1 MPLAPGYKAIRESR
15 TIQFVSNS
23 PSAVRIRERYTLKN
37 TGTTELPFVD
47 VNLPEARAFGRADL
61 RAELDGRPA
70 DLSELPEEYRPDHP
84 HTRRIAFEQPWA
96 RGAAHDLEF
105 DYLLKSPQ
113 DFGSRITIGD
123 EAFHLGS
130 SGWVA
135 LPQPPRHFM
144 SPYPRRPDKMTYSVV
159 VPSAFL
165 VMARGKMVRRARGPA
180 NTEYEFQLRKD
191 DLAPF
196 VVAGRYV
203 ETRAGEGTAGLVF
216 WTLHPLRENLGSTPQ
231 RISAAW
237 ATLENDF
244 GPLDSGIGAPH
255 IVEAPNLTS
264 PLAAGNGPA
273 EVSFPG
279 GALVNEATLALGI
292 ASDAFVENVSHA
304 LAYNW
309 FRDQMYPSADA
320 SLGIGEGLPE
330 YATIVMDEA
339 REGAAGR
346 RQRIEHYLSQYENAA
361 KDGQEKPLGVTM
373 LTDPRPQ
380 RAIALAKAALM
391 YVNLEDTCG
400 ETPVRK
406 ALRDL
411 VSLLRGQ
418 EVGFDDMR
426 SAIEQRCGKDLGEFF
441 RTWLYEKGLPAD
453 FRARYEA
460 PVSGRP

>member
-1 MPLAPGYKAIRESR
+1 MPLAPGYKAMRESR
-15 TIQFVSNS
+15 TIQFVPNS

-37 TGTTELPFVD
+37 TGTTQLPFVD
-47 VNLPEARAFGRADL
+47 VNLPEAQAFGRADL
-61 RAELDGRPA
+61 RAEVDGRPA

-96 RGAAHDLEF
+96 RGATHHLEF

-113 DFGSRITIGD
+113 DSGSRITIGD
-123 EAFHLGS
+123 ETFHLGS
-130 SGWVA
+130 SGWAA

-159 VPSAFL
+159 VPSTFL
-165 VMARGKMVRRARGPA
+165 VMARGKMVRRTRGPA
-180 NTEYEFQLRKD
+180 NTEYAFQLRKD

-203 ETRAGEGTAGLVF
+203 ETRAGEGAAGLVF

-244 GPLDSGIGAPH
+244 GPLDSGIGALH
-255 IVEAPNLTS
+255 IVEAPNLSS
-264 PLAAGNGPA
+264 PLTGGNGPA
-273 EVSFPG
+273 EASFPG
-279 GALVNEATLALGI
+279 GALVNEQTLSLGI

-309 FRDQMYPSADA
+309 FRNQMYPTADA

-330 YATIVMDEA
+330 YATIVIDEA
-339 REGAAGR
+339 SGGAEGR
-346 RQRIEHYLSQYENAA
+346 RRRMDYYLSRYEDAV
-361 KDGQEKPLGVTM
+361 KSGQEKPLGVTT

-380 RAIALAKAALM
+380 RAIALAKAPLM
-391 YVNLEDTCG
+391 YVALEDTCG
-400 ETPVRK
+400 EAPVRNG
-406 ALRDL
+406 LRDL
-411 VSLLRGQ
+411 VALLRGQ
-418 EVGFDDMR
+418 DVGFDDMR
-426 SAIEQRCGKDLGEFF
+426 SAVEETCRKDLGEFF
-441 RTWLYEKGLPAD
+441 RTWLYAKGLPAD

-460 PVSGRP
+460 SETARP